1 MTKRYGLLTF
11 AAVLC
16 LLATGGPA
24 IADTVYNNGPINGTI
39 NAWTINFGFSVSN
52 SFTLTNASSLTSVQ
66 LGLWA
71 EPGDVP
77 TSVDWSIGTA
87 EESSDLT
94 SGTDASLS
102 SVFQFTNDYGFD
114 IYESS
119 FSLGEL
125 LGPGT
130 YWLTIQNGVS
140 GGGGDPV
147 YWDQNDDSSTAF
159 QNGQNTKDICAT
171 GATCSESFQVF
182 GTPPSSSVPEPS
194 SMALMGSGLLMFAGF
209 LRRKLSR

>member
-1 MTKRYGLLTF
+1 MTKRYRLLTF
-11 AAVLC
+11 AAVLG
-16 LLATGGPA
+16 LLATGGPV
-24 IADTVYNNGPINGTI
+24 IADTVYDNGPINGTT

-52 SFTLTNASSLTSVQ
+52 SFTLTNASSLTGVQ
-66 LGLWA
+66 LGLWSR
-71 EPGDVP
+71 PGDVP
-77 TSVDWSIGTA
+77 TSVDWSIGTE
-87 EESSDLT
+87 EESSDLA

-102 SVFQFTNDYGFD
+102 SVFQFTNGYHFD

-119 FSLGEL
+119 FSLEEM

-140 GGGGDPV
+140 GRGGDLV
-147 YWDQNDDSSTAF
+147 YWDQDDDSSTAF
-159 QNGQNTKDICAT
+159 QDGQDIKDICAT
-171 GATCSESFQVF
+171 GATCSESFQIF
-182 GTPPSSSVPEPS
+182 GTPASTVPEPS